1 LERQIDH
8 GAYIELAIG
17 PAELGGPGFI
27 GHVSDA
33 LTRFGAKPLLVVC
46 DAPAESV
53 GLVQAHDNGLQ
64 LARLARARVAIVLGG
79 REPTDADRLTE
90 MAAANRGS
98 EVRSFRELADAKAWL
113 AVD

>member
-1 LERQIDH
+1 MERQIDH
-8 GAYIELAIG
+8 GAYIELVIG
-17 PAELGGPGFI
+17 PAVPCSPGFI
-27 GHVSDA
+27 DLVRDA
-33 LTRFGAKPLLVVC
+33 LARFGAKPLLVVC
-46 DAPAESV
+46 DAPSERV

-98 EVRSFRELADAKAWL
+98 EVRSFRDLAEAKAWL